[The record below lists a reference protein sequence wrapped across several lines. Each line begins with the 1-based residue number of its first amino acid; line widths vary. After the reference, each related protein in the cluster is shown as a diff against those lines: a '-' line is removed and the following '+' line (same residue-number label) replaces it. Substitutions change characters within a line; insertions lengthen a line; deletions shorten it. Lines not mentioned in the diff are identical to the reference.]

1 MDFNPKDLTQLLQ
14 QNLCKINPERL
25 ITKPLLKKNIKKLR
39 KITGRNSSGKITTR
53 HKGGGHKKKYREINF
68 LRTNLSMGIT
78 CSLEYD
84 PNRNAFIASIYD
96 FYNYLFFYVLAPK
109 NLKIGDILESGLT
122 IEPKLGYSLPLT
134 QIPVGSYI
142 HNISAKMTRQAQI
155 SRSAGAFSI
164 LKKKTLHYAVLELGS
179 GVLKYMS
186 TKCFATMGSVSNE
199 SVCLFTLKKAG
210 QSRWLNKRPTVRGV
224 AMNPIDHPHGGG
236 EGKKSGMN
244 KTPWGKYNR
253 KKPANK
259 LFIGK

>member
-1 MDFNPKDLTQLLQ
+1 MSIKMDFNSTGVTQLLQ
-14 QNLCKINPERL
+14 QNLRKINSKHL
-25 ITKPLLKKNIKKLR
+25 TKKPLLKNNIKKLK
-39 KITGRNSSGKITTR
+39 KITGRNSSGKIMIW
-53 HKGGGHKKKYREINF
+53 HKSGGHKKKYREINF
-68 LRTNLSMGIT
+68 VRTNLSMGIT

-84 PNRNAFIASIYD
+84 PNRNAYIASIYD
-96 FYNYLFFYVLAPK
+96 FYNDLFFYVLAPK
-109 NLKIGDILESGLT
+109 NLRIGDILESGST
-122 IEPKLGYSLPLT
+122 IEPKLGYSLPFT

-142 HNISAKMTRQAQI
+142 HNISAKKTQKAQI

-164 LKKKTLHYAVLELGS
+164 LKKKMLHYVVIELGS

-236 EGKKSGMN
+236 EGKKSGVN

-253 KKPANK
+253 KKTCK
-259 LFIGK
+259 